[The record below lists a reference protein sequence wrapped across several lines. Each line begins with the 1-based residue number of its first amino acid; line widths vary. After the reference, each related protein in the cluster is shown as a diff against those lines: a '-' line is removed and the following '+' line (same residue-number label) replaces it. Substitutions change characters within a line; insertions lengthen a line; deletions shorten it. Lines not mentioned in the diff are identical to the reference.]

1 MPIIRKISTHG
12 DSRGVTLPAS
22 WLEYIERESGTTLK
36 EVSMDVDSVIT
47 IKPVLDNKKER
58 LP

>member
-1 MPIIRKISTHG
+1 MSPILRKVITHG

-22 WLEYIERESGTTLK
+22 WLEYIERKSGRPLK

-47 IKPVLDNKKER
+47 IKPVLESK
-58 LP
+58 

>member
-1 MPIIRKISTHG
+1 MPIIRKISTYG

-22 WLEYIERESGTTLK
+22 WLEFIERESGTPLK

-58 LP
+58 QP